1 MEVALFANRLAAD
14 RWAAMRRPPW
24 RNEIMN
30 TLIKTVVLRLAL
42 VTGLL
47 AALGVPAAAQPSQ
60 PPETTEPEMTG
71 SYGYLRVVE
80 GAATLTPAD
89 GERASVEINQPVL
102 AGDHLYVPDRGHVEI
117 VLADHNLLRVDGGS
131 ELVVERQAGETGS
144 DAQATVIRLLEGNVQ
159 LAVLQDS
166 LGDQLPRIDT
176 PNATVYVTN
185 YGVFRVTAERD
196 GFSQVVVRR
205 GTVEVVTDQDDQTVR
220 ANEQAAIES
229 GTDQG
234 NNQQAGIDVQQAGAA
249 DSLERWARRLDDEAA
264 AAQRAENAGNAGNL
278 DDNLRYQ
285 ASSLAS
291 YGAWVEV
298 EGTRYWRPRVEAGWR
313 PYWHGRW
320 AYTPAGL
327 TWIAYEPWGW
337 VPFHYGSWNYLDA
350 YGWVWQP
357 GYVWS
362 PAWVYWYWGPSY
374 VGWCPTG
381 FYTSY
386 YGSRFGGDF
395 GFRSGVYGWA
405 GGDWGLF
412 DRWSFVGSGYFRD
425 GYRAGYR
432 AGYWDGRREVQRYAV
447 PVERLRGGGLE
458 RGVITTDTKPLRPD
472 TWHDQGAVLHALNV
486 RPNGPGGATGHGPR
500 TGHNLGSGREVPDVT
515 QFIARKPQLSTDL
528 VHTVTVQGAGHGMD
542 GTPFKPS
549 TLGRPSPAVHGAG
562 PGRTTG
568 DRTWTRTGTT
578 GQAPGS
584 RPGDKPARTGRPVDS
599 GAVDNGRPRTQ
610 ERPGRPAPNA
620 DGGAPKPRAGS
631 DSKPGDQKPIDKP
644 PVDQKPSRPPVD
656 NGRPPRTGITTERQ
670 DHPAAT
676 DDNRRPPADNKKPTW
691 TRPAPESG
699 GGSPKPDVTRIQE
712 KPKVDPNRE
721 PQAPKVERNREPD
734 RPRVEPKRE
743 PEKPKVEP
751 KREPPKPKEPEK
763 PKEKPTPPPPARE
776 R

>member
-1 MEVALFANRLAAD
+1 
-14 RWAAMRRPPW
+14 
-24 RNEIMN
+24 MN
-30 TLIKTVVLRLAL
+30 TLTKTVVRRLAL
-42 VTGLL
+42 VAGLL
-47 AALGVPAAAQPSQ
+47 AALAVPVAAQTA
-60 PPETTEPEMTG
+60 ETTEPDTTG
-71 SYGYLRVVE
+71 SYGYFRVVE

-89 GERASVEINQPVL
+89 GERAGVEINQPLL
-102 AGDHLYVPDRGHVEI
+102 AGDHLYVPNRAHVEI

-144 DAQATVIRLLEGNVQ
+144 DDQATVIRLLEGNLQ
-159 LAVLQDS
+159 LAVIQDS

-176 PNATVYVTN
+176 PNATLYVTN
-185 YGVFRVTAERD
+185 YGVFRVTAERE

-205 GTVEVVTDQDDQTVR
+205 GTVEVVTDQDDQNVR
-220 ANEQAAIES
+220 ADQQAAIES
-229 GTDQG
+229 GNDQG
-234 NNQQAGIDVQQAGAA
+234 NNQEAGIDVQPAGAF

-264 AAQRAENAGNAGNL
+264 SALRAENADSSSNL
-278 DDNLRYQ
+278 DENLRYQ

-291 YGAWVEV
+291 YGSWVNV

-337 VPFHYGSWNYLDA
+337 VPFHYGSWNYLDG

-432 AGYWDGRREVQRYAV
+432 RGYWDGRREVQRYAV
-447 PVERLRGGGLE
+447 PVDRLRGGGLE
-458 RGVITTDTKPLRPD
+458 RGVITTDTKPLRPN
-472 TWHDQGAVLHALNV
+472 TWHDQGAVLHALDV
-486 RPNGPGGATGHGPR
+486 RPTGATGHGTR
-500 TGHNLGSGREVPDVT
+500 DGHGVGVGGREVPDVT
-515 QFIARKPQLSTDL
+515 QFIARKPQLPTDI
-528 VHTVTVQGAGHGMD
+528 VRTVAVQGAGHGQD

-549 TLGRPSPAVHGAG
+549 TLGRPSPAGHG
-562 PGRTTG
+562 PGNGRATG

-584 RPGDKPARTGRPVDS
+584 KPGRVVAEDDKPGRSGRPTDNGAVDS
-599 GAVDNGRPRTQ
+599 GRPRSH
-610 ERPGRPAPNA
+610 ERPGRPAANA
-620 DGGAPKPRAGS
+620 GGGAPKPRTGS
-631 DSKPGDQKPIDKP
+631 DPKPGDQQ
-644 PVDQKPSRPPVD
+644 PVDQKPVDQKPRRSTVD
-656 NGRPPRTGITTERQ
+656 NGRPPRTERPADRPERTER
-670 DHPAAT
+670 PAAT
-676 DDNRRPPADNKKPTW
+676 DDNGRPPADSVKPTW
-691 TRPAPESG
+691 KRPAPESDA
-699 GGSPKPDVTRIQE
+699 GSPRPDRTRVQE
-712 KPKVDPNRE
+712 KPKIDQNRE
-721 PQAPKVERNREPD
+721 PATPRIERNREPEKPKVERNREPEK
-734 RPRVEPKRE
+734 PRAEPKRE
-743 PEKPKVEP
+743 PEKPKAE
-751 KREPPKPKEPEK
+751 RSKEPEK
-763 PKEKPTPPPPARE
+763 PKEKPQPPPPAS
-776 R
+776 